1 MLTPVLLR
9 RTFLAG
15 LPALAQTRRP
25 RPNILWLSAED
36 LSPDLGC
43 YGDAYARTP
52 HLDRFAAEGVR
63 FTNAFSVAGVCAPSR
78 AGIITGMY
86 PTSIGLHHMRSQ
98 GVPPPHVK
106 CFPEYLRAAGYYCTN
121 NAKTDYNLGRPDG
134 SVEGLVA
141 GAPVGAW
148 DESGPRAHWRNRTP
162 GQPFFA
168 VFNFLE
174 SHEGR
179 IRGEGNAAE
188 ALASVP
194 RELRHDPALAKL
206 PPYYPDTPVV
216 RKDWATYY
224 DLVTAVD
231 LRVKTMLDQLAA
243 DGLDRDTIVFFWG
256 DHGRGLPRAK
266 RWLYDAGIRVPLLV
280 RWPGQLRAG
289 SVQREL
295 VNLIDLGPTALSLA
309 GVRVPG
315 HLHGRPFLGEQ
326 RKKAPRYVFGV
337 RDRMDEKPDRIRS
350 VHDGR
355 LHYLR
360 NYRPELPY
368 AQPIAYMDQMPL
380 MREWRRLHAEGK
392 LAGPQQQ
399 FFAARKPE
407 EELYDTTADPHEIR
421 NLASAP
427 EHRAALA
434 KMRAAH
440 ERWVRETGDLGAVP
454 EAELKER
461 WRPGGKWSATAR
473 PEIEPAGGEFRGPV
487 RVTLRCA
494 TEGASLEYSL
504 GERWALYTGPFEIAS
519 SARLRVR
526 AGRLGFADSPEVAA
540 EFLLAQ
546 NPERR

>member
-1 MLTPVLLR
+1 MLTAVLLR

-15 LPALAQTRRP
+15 LPALAQARRP

-134 SVEGLVA
+134 SVASLVS
-141 GAPVGAW
+141 GAPIGAW
-148 DESGPRAHWRNRTP
+148 DESGPRAHWRNRAP

-179 IRGEGNAAE
+179 IRGEGNAAA

-206 PPYYPDTPVV
+206 PPYYPDTPVI

-231 LRVKTMLDQLAA
+231 LRVKAMLDQLAA

-256 DHGRGLPRAK
+256 DHGRGLARAK
-266 RWLYDAGIRVPLLV
+266 RWLYDSGIRVPLLV

-289 SVQREL
+289 TVQPEL

-315 HLHGRPFLGEQ
+315 HMQGRAFLGEQ
-326 RKKAPRYVFGV
+326 RKKAPRYVCGV

-368 AQPIAYMDQMPL
+368 AQPIDYMDRMPL
-380 MREWRRLHAEGK
+380 MREWRRLHAEGR
-392 LAGPQQQ
+392 LEGPRQQ
-399 FFAARKPE
+399 FFTARKPE
-407 EELYDTTADPHEIR
+407 EELYDTAADPHEIR
-421 NLASAP
+421 NLADAP
-427 EHRAALA
+427 EHRATLA
-434 KMRAAH
+434 RMRAAH
-440 ERWVRETGDLGAVP
+440 ERWLRETGDLGAVP
-454 EAELKER
+454 EAELQER
-461 WRPGGKWSATAR
+461 WRPGGKWSETAL

-494 TEGASLEYSL
+494 TAGASLEYSL
-504 GERWALYTGPFEIAS
+504 GERWVLYTGPFEIRG
-519 SARLRVR
+519 SAQVRVR
-526 AGRLGFADSPEVAA
+526 AGRLGFADSREVAA
-540 EFLLAQ
+540 EFRLAA
-546 NPERR
+546 P